1 MPKEIFMNERVISLA
16 KLSRERDLYESAIK
30 VEYDPMDLALTEP
43 MFNAKRIIEYI
54 LAQKVYITEDNR
66 YTGMLRFRGDVGVPA
81 DLFHRIGHKRFSEAM
96 KNFYAPNYI
105 DNLVVFEWIH
115 SSPDYAYIIENGIE
129 GSLGKIAYYKEQ
141 YRFDKERYEYLE
153 GVEHVCRG
161 LIKWSEKCA
170 RAHEDAALDCTDEKR
185 RAELLKL
192 AEICRRVPRT
202 PAKTFY
208 EGLQAI
214 IFCFQFL
221 PDSVGTIDRT
231 LLKLYEKDIK
241 EGVITR
247 EEAKDLMGEFLVHL
261 SNHTPP
267 TNVHA
272 NRTAECHFAIG
283 GYTDRGEDGF
293 SDLSRLIVEALMELD
308 IRRPSISLRWT
319 KKTPFEV
326 LKFMLECERNDKNK
340 RFAFVNDE
348 PRIKAFMN
356 ICGYNFSDAVR
367 YTMCGCNE
375 PAFPGAVFMAGLTFN
390 VARSLTNALYN
401 RSEELVSC
409 KTFEEF
415 YAIYREEL
423 KKELDIVLDYHDKFC
438 DMRAKDINVLSAFL
452 LEGCIES
459 AKSPTRHGCKNAFG
473 GIDAMGITCVIDSLS
488 MIKQFVFD
496 EKRTDMAHLIE
507 TLKNNW
513 RNDPDLRTEILK
525 KGRFFGN
532 NDPLSDE
539 ISCLFTTELYNITK
553 DRKLRNGANI
563 LFGTLA
569 GYNPHHMVY
578 AAQTAAT
585 PDGRYDGDGFMVG
598 IGQSSGKDRKGLL
611 PLMRSV
617 AQMDPC
623 GILCGAFVCNMM
635 IDGALMKNDEYF
647 DKVCLMMEE
656 YFRLGGLQVQLNYVT
671 REELLEARK
680 APENYRSLKVRVS
693 GYSDNFVDLAEQH
706 QIEILDRTVQS

>member
-1 MPKEIFMNERVISLA
+1 MNERVIALA
-16 KLSRERDLYESAIK
+16 KLSREKDLYEPSVK
-30 VEYDPMDLALTEP
+30 VDYDPIDLALNEP

-54 LAQKVYITEDNR
+54 LAQKVYITDDNR

-81 DLFHRIGHKRFSEAM
+81 DLFHRKGHKHFSEAWN
-96 KNFYAPNYI
+96 NFYAPNYI

-129 GSLGKIAYYKEQ
+129 GSLSKIAYYKEK

-153 GVEHVCRG
+153 GVEHVCKG

-170 RAHEDAALDCTDEKR
+170 KAHEDAAHNCTDEKR

-247 EEAKDLMGEFLVHL
+247 EEAKELMGEFFVHL

-283 GYTDRGEDGF
+283 GYTERGEDGF
-293 SDLSRLIVEALMELD
+293 TDLSRLIVEALMEID
-308 IRRPSISLRWT
+308 TRRPAISLRWT

-326 LKFMLECERNDKNK
+326 LKFMMECERNDKNK

-348 PRIKAFMN
+348 PRIKALMN
-356 ICGYNFSDAVR
+356 ICGYSFSDAVK

-375 PAFPGAVFMAGLTFN
+375 PAFPGAMCYSGLTFN
-390 VARSLTNALYN
+390 IARSITTTLYN
-401 RSEELVSC
+401 RSEEVIAC
-409 KTFEEF
+409 KTFDEF
-415 YAIYREEL
+415 FAIYSEEL
-423 KKELDIVLDYHDKFC
+423 KKDIDKVFDYHDKFC

-452 LEGCIES
+452 LDGCIEN
-459 AKSPTRHGCKNAFG
+459 AKSPTQYGCTNPFG
-473 GIDAMGITCVIDSLS
+473 GAEAMGVTCVIDSLS
-488 MIKQFVFD
+488 IIKQFVFD

-507 TLKNNW
+507 TLRSDW
-513 RNDPDLRTEILK
+513 QSDGDLRTEILK
-525 KGRFFGN
+525 EGRFFGN

-539 ISCLFTTELYNITK
+539 MARRFTTVLRELTKNI
-553 DRKLRNGANI
+553 KLRNGASVLI
-563 LFGTLA
+563 GTLA
-569 GYNPHHMVY
+569 GYNPHHVVY
-578 AAQTAAT
+578 AERTAAT
-585 PDGRYDGDGFMVG
+585 PDGRYNGEVYMVG
-598 IGQSSGKDRKGLL
+598 VGQSGGKDKKGLL
-611 PLMRSV
+611 ALMKSV
-617 AQMDPC
+617 AQMDPT
-623 GILCGAFVCNMM
+623 GVLCGPCVCNMM

-647 DKVCLMMEE
+647 DKVCLMVEE
-656 YFRLGGLQVQLNYVT
+656 YFRLGGLHVQLNYVT
-671 REELLEARK
+671 KEELLEAK
-680 APENYRSLKVRVS
+680 MTPEKYRSLKVRVS
-693 GYSDNFVDLAEQH
+693 GYSDNFVDLGDQH
-706 QIEILDRTVQS
+706 QREIINRTVQS